1 MRCRFLRVLLLAAL
15 LAPGLAACAAR
26 GADPSLDARLRRI
39 IAPVRFSIP
48 RWQIER
54 LPDVFSV
61 PSLGDLTAEQKA
73 VLVRYYFALGQEAR
87 ARERALTLQKGADG
101 ITCAH
106 CEEDDLQTLM
116 ARYQAMRPVVQ
127 RAIAEQLEEA
137 LRQEGLAN
145 PAPGWLSR
153 ETIFPPVRFVL
164 EGPPHV
170 LVISPRERIE
180 RLREFLG
187 VGDLSP
193 AQQGA
198 LERQVEALDSALAP
212 YGLSALV
219 VEIGGFGGTFPTF
232 VSDESSLHYA
242 LGAIAE
248 EWLHQ
253 YLAFTP
259 LGSRYVLH
267 LLNLARNDEIARLN
281 ETAADLAA
289 GELRDQIIARHYA
302 DLAPRPAPA
311 EAPAAPQQPAPKRF
325 NFGRYMRETRLEVD
339 RLLAEGQVA
348 QAEAYMEQR
357 RQGLL
362 QEGYAI
368 RRLNQAYFA
377 FHGTYAAS
385 EFSLDPET
393 GRSIDPIGEE
403 MVALRAQ
410 SSSVGE
416 FVRAVSRLT
425 SREAL
430 RRALANARRWPT
442 PR

>member
-1 MRCRFLRVLLLAAL
+1 MRRRFLPLILIAIFFAAS
-15 LAPGLAACAAR
+15 LAACATRNAPQ
-26 GADPSLDARLRRI
+26 ALDAHLERI
-39 IAPVRFSIP
+39 VAPVRFSIP

-54 LPDVFSV
+54 LPDVFNV
-61 PSLGDLTAEQKA
+61 PSLGDLTPEQKA
-73 VLVRYYFALGQEAR
+73 VLVRYYFALGQQV
-87 ARERALTLQKGADG
+87 RERELALELQRGADRVG
-101 ITCAH
+101 CAH
-106 CEEDDLQTLM
+106 CEDDELT

-137 LRQEGLAN
+137 LRREGLSS
-145 PAPGWLSR
+145 PAPGWLPR
-153 ETIFPPVRFVL
+153 ETIFPPVRFAL

-180 RLREFLG
+180 RVREILL

-193 AQQGA
+193 AQKEA
-198 LERQVEALDSALAP
+198 LEREVEALDTALAP

-219 VEIGGFGGTFPTF
+219 VELGGFGGTFPTF
-232 VSDESSLHYA
+232 VSDDSSLHYV
-242 LGAIAE
+242 LGAVAE

-267 LLNLARNDEIARLN
+267 LLNLARNDEVARLN
-281 ETAADLAA
+281 ETVADLAA
-289 GELRDQIIARHYA
+289 GELRDQIVARYYPE
-302 DLAPRPAPA
+302 LAPRPATAEPPA
-311 EAPAAPQQPAPKRF
+311 SVEQPSSEEF

-339 RLLAEGQVA
+339 RLLATGQIA

-362 QEGYAI
+362 QEGYHI

-393 GRSIDPIGEE
+393 GRSIDPLGEE

-410 SSSVGE
+410 SGSVGA
-416 FVRAVSRLT
+416 FVRAAARLT

-430 RRALANARRWPT
+430 RAALGENAP
-442 PR
+442 

>member
-1 MRCRFLRVLLLAAL
+1 MRRRLWIILATTLLMPILAT
-15 LAPGLAACAAR
+15 CTTR
-26 GADPSLDARLRRI
+26 GAAQRLDARLRGI
-39 IAPVRFSIP
+39 VAPYRFSLA

-54 LPDVFSV
+54 LPDLFTV
-61 PSLGDLTAEQKA
+61 PSLGDLTPEQKA
-73 VLVRYYFALGQEAR
+73 VLVRHYFGLSQQVRE
-87 ARERALTLQKGADG
+87 RERALVMLSGADRIG
-101 ITCAH
+101 CAH
-106 CEEDDLQTLM
+106 CEEDDLEALL

-145 PAPGWLSR
+145 PLPGWLSR
-153 ETIFPPVRFVL
+153 DAIFPPVRFVL
-164 EGPPHV
+164 QGPPHV
-170 LVISPRERIE
+170 LVISPRDRIS
-180 RLREFLG
+180 RLREVLL

-193 AQQGA
+193 SQM
-198 LERQVEALDSALAP
+198 ERVEREVEALDSALAP

-219 VEIGGFGGTFPTF
+219 VELGGFGGSFPAF

-242 LGAIAE
+242 LGTVAE

-259 LGSRYVLH
+259 LGWRYLLH
-267 LLNLARNDEIARLN
+267 LLNLERNEEIARLN

-289 GELRDQIIARHYA
+289 SELRDQIIARHYPE
-302 DLAPRPAPA
+302 LAPKPAPDQAPARPA
-311 EAPAAPQQPAPKRF
+311 QPPPERF
-325 NFGRYMRETRLEVD
+325 NFGRYMRETRVEVD
-339 RLLAEGQVA
+339 RLLAEGQIE
-348 QAEAYMEQR
+348 QAEAYMEER

-362 QEGYAI
+362 REGYAI

-385 EFSLDPET
+385 DFSLDPET

-410 SSSVGE
+410 SGSLGE
-416 FVRAVSRLT
+416 FVRAASRLT

-430 RRALANARRWPT
+430 LRALGRGSP
-442 PR
+442 